1 MSVLISGSLL
11 FAIALLLHLVV
22 WRLRY
27 PGNPIKTLIL
37 LFGAV
42 LLFGIIFLVLYTFY
56 TVPQYLHI
64 VLLFSSL
71 FICYLLT
78 YSAIEADSPSLVIV
92 SRIALAGKEGL
103 LFERIRESLGND
115 LLIEPR
121 LKDLVESG
129 LVDLSGSTYRINE
142 KGRLFVLPFVVFRNF
157 LGLGKGG

>member
-42 LLFGIIFLVLYTFY
+42 LLFGIIFLVLYAFY

-71 FICYLLT
+71 FICYLIT

-129 LVDLSGSTYRINE
+129 LVNLSGSTYRINK